1 MIHQAFYNGWRSVHG
16 LKYQTIDNAFGL
28 TVDMAGPTSLRRNDM
43 QLLRVV
49 SNLNRRFRDVQLG
62 ELILYIIM
70 GDSAYVKRSHITS
83 YRNALD
89 LIPGARI
96 YMKQVR
102 ISIEWNYEHT
112 ASAS

>member
-1 MIHQAFYNGWRSVHG
+1 MVGE
-16 LKYQTIDNAFGL
+16 YQTIDNAFGL
-28 TVDMAGPTSLRRNDM
+28 TVDMAVPTSLRRNDM
-43 QLLRVV
+43 QLLRVVVV